1 MTSPIGADS
10 SHRVNLVGYVSG
22 NLGLGVAA
30 RAVGKAMLARGF
42 EVAVL
47 DLDSGNGH
55 ARLAIDPAFTVVSGP
70 DEFVPGI
77 NLVVLPPMSVV
88 QLLAQH
94 GALSQL
100 LLREDCL
107 NALFT
112 FWELP
117 TLPPSWGR
125 ALELFD
131 AVVAP
136 SGFIAGTLDSVLSGT
151 PVVRGLT
158 PLELPSGI
166 EADRARFGF
175 PKGVFVAVSSFDPLS
190 DPERKNP
197 QGAIDA
203 FHLAFGD
210 SDSAR
215 LVVKLN
221 VPAGGYADEV
231 RNRTVLQPLLRRLR
245 ADKRTLVI
253 AESLSYR
260 DVLSLYAS
268 ADAFI
273 SLHRAEGLGLGLLE
287 SMALGKPVVATG
299 WSGNKVFMSPAN
311 ACMVRHTL
319 VPVEATHM
327 AYVGAMKGLEPL
339 WAQPDIDD
347 AALWLQRLAS
357 DSALRLSIG
366 SAATSA
372 YLRYQTE
379 ATALGFLDDLMAL
392 RRHQQANPRAASV
405 MSRRTRIQEV
415 RHTLQRAGLGPAGR
429 LGLQLRDQFDRH
441 IAWRLVARSA
451 TK

>member
-1 MTSPIGADS
+1 
-10 SHRVNLVGYVSG
+10 
-22 NLGLGVAA
+22 
-30 RAVGKAMLARGF
+30 
-42 EVAVL
+42 
-47 DLDSGNGH
+47 
-55 ARLAIDPAFTVVSGP
+55 
-70 DEFVPGI
+70 
-77 NLVVLPPMSVV
+77 MSVV
-88 QLLAQH
+88 QLLTQQ
-94 GALSQL
+94 GVLSQL
-100 LLREDCL
+100 LLREDCF

-117 TLPPSWGR
+117 ALPPSWSR

-136 SGFIAGTLDSVLSGT
+136 SGFIEGTLDSVLSCT

-158 PLELPSGI
+158 PLELPAGI
-166 EADRARFGF
+166 AADRARFGL
-175 PKGVFVAVSSFDPLS
+175 PEGVFVAVSSFDPLS

-197 QGAIDA
+197 QAAIDA
-203 FHLAFGD
+203 FRLAFGN

-221 VPAGGYADEV
+221 VPAGGYADKV
-231 RNRTVLQPLLRRLR
+231 RDCTILQPLLQHLR

-253 AESLSYR
+253 ADSISYR

-319 VPVEATHM
+319 VPAKATHK
-327 AYVGAMKGLEPL
+327 AYVTAMKGLETH
-339 WAQPDIDD
+339 WAEPDLND

-357 DSALRLSIG
+357 DPELRLSIG
-366 SAATSA
+366 SAAKRA
-372 YLRYQTE
+372 YLRYQAE
-379 ATALGFLDDLMAL
+379 AVALGFLDDLMAL
-392 RRHQQANPRAASV
+392 RQHQQASLRAPSFE
-405 MSRRTRIQEV
+405 MRRARIREV
-415 RHTLQRAGLGPAGR
+415 QNTLQSVGLGAAGR
-429 LGLQLRDQFDRH
+429 LGLRLRDQFDRR

-451 TK
+451 RK